1 MKRTT
6 IFFHTATLTLMF
18 HYSVSAQQDSPSFI
32 ATSKPILSSTS
43 PLSKIISINSII
55 SNKKV
60 LLSWTV
66 GQNQQIERFEVE
78 RSTDAKKFVFAAMVF
93 GTDKEGLDYYQFV
106 EKMKKSEKYY
116 RVKTIAKDGIVFYS
130 KVIIAG
136 D

>member
-1 MKRTT
+1 M
-6 IFFHTATLTLMF
+6 
-18 HYSVSAQQDSPSFI
+18 
-32 ATSKPILSSTS
+32 
-43 PLSKIISINSII
+43 
-55 SNKKV
+55 
-60 LLSWTV
+60 LSWTI

-116 RVKTIAKDGIVFYS
+116 RVKTIAKDGFVFYS